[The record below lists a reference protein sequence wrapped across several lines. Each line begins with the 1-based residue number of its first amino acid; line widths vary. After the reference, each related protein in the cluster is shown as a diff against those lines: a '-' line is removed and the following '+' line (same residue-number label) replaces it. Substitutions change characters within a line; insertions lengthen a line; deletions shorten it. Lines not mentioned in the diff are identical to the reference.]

1 MKTEKN
7 NIHKVSYIM
16 DILLILILL
25 VISIG
30 AFYIAYTFQMIPMKW
45 IHYAGVISII
55 IWIVLLLLTMKKIP
69 LWARIIRRI
78 FIILLC
84 TCFSTTG
91 FLLHK
96 SKNVLDK
103 ISTTTVHKDGTVTQK
118 NKLYIIVLKDSDINN
133 ISELSQ
139 TTVGYQN
146 GTDKENASFIKTQ
159 LEKEVSNVL
168 SVEELDYTTLIN
180 SLQNGNIQA
189 LAISQSFYN
198 MSCAT
203 ITGFKDKVKILTTY
217 EKEVKKE
224 VSTKDISKE
233 PFTIYIS
240 GLDSMGSPDQ
250 QTRTDTNLLLI
261 VNPRSN
267 HIDMVSL
274 PRDGLMPNAALNNS
288 NDKLTHTGI
297 YGIDASVETIQNFYG
312 IPIDFYARV
321 SFNSVIEIVDSI
333 GGIDVDVEISFCE
346 QDENRSFAKD
356 DLICLVKGEQ
366 TLNGKQALAY
376 SRHRKTEGY
385 DNAGRQRAQQ
395 RIIKAII
402 SKLISPNA
410 ISYVNN
416 LMEIA
421 PNYIITN
428 MPSNQISNF
437 VSSELESLKPWTISS
452 IATDY
457 GVFDS
462 RYVASLDASYG
473 LVDVYLFNK
482 EEVQNV
488 LNAYDGASKQLQLNN
503 FTFDVNNLY
512 ENSPTINNDP
522 NIIWDTMADFPH

>member
-1 MKTEKN
+1 MKTEKQN
-7 NIHKVSYIM
+7 TYKVSRII
-16 DILLILILL
+16 DLLLIFILL
-25 VISIG
+25 VICVV

-45 IHYAGVISII
+45 IHYASIVSII
-55 IWIVLLLLTMKKIP
+55 VWIILCVLTIKKLP
-69 LWARIIRRI
+69 LWAKVIRRI

-84 TCFSTTG
+84 ACFSTTG
-91 FLLHK
+91 FLLQK

-103 ISTTTVHKDGTVTQK
+103 ISTTTVNKDGTVTQK
-118 NKLYIIVLKDSDINN
+118 TELYIVVLKDSN
-133 ISELSQ
+133 IKSVADLSQ
-139 TTVGYQN
+139 ATIGFQN
-146 GTDKENASFIKTQ
+146 GTDKENANYIKAQ
-159 LEKEVSNVL
+159 LEKEVSVVSN
-168 SVEELDYTTLIN
+168 VEELDYTTLFN
-180 SLQNGNIQA
+180 LLESGNIQA

-198 MSCAT
+198 MSSAT

-217 EKEVKKE
+217 EKEITKE
-224 VSTKDISKE
+224 ALKKDISKD

-250 QTRTDTNLLLI
+250 QTRSDTNLLLI
-261 VNPRSN
+261 VNPRAN
-267 HIDMVSL
+267 HIDMISL
-274 PRDGLMPNAALNNS
+274 PRDGLMPNTALNNS

-297 YGIDASVETIQNFYG
+297 FGIDASVETIENFYG

-333 GGIDVDVEISFCE
+333 GGINVDVEISFCE

-366 TLNGKQALAY
+366 KLNGKQALAY

-428 MPSNQISNF
+428 MPSNQISGF

-462 RYVASLDASYG
+462 RYVASLDPSYG
-473 LVDVYLFNK
+473 LTDVYLFNK
-482 EEVQNV
+482 AEVQNV
-488 LNAYDGASKQLQLNN
+488 LNAYDGAGKQLQMNN
-503 FTFDVNNLY
+503 FSFDLNNLY
-512 ENSPTINNDP
+512 ENSPALNDDP
-522 NIIWDTMADFPH
+522 NIIWDTMADYPH